1 MFDLARCNFL
11 EVLGGKMKEWK
22 ALNETAKRQNMHR
35 INKLWAMLMKEDVRE
50 DWDWSYFFRL
60 LVLNLL

>member
-1 MFDLARCNFL
+1 
-11 EVLGGKMKEWK
+11 MKEWK